1 MNNIIDALNW
11 RYATKKFD
19 STKKLSQDDMNTL
32 LESLRLSP
40 ASFGL
45 ETWRFIHVKN
55 SKIRTQLQANSR
67 WQPQITEASDLI
79 VIAAQTNIQESDVNS
94 YLQNIIDIRGGSIDM
109 LESMKWMII
118 WTIWSRT
125 PEQLKWWTQKQ
136 AYIAMGVLLTV
147 CASMGIDACPM
158 EGFDPAKYDE
168 ILWLDKLWLTAT
180 LVIPVGY
187 RSEEDKYAHLAKVR
201 FPKEKLVIEIN

>member
-55 SKIRTQLQANSR
+55 PEIRTQLQANSR

-79 VIAAQTNIQESDVNS
+79 VIATQTNIQESDVNS

-125 PEQLKWWTQKQ
+125 PDWKDGHKNKH
-136 AYIAMGVLLTV
+136 I
-147 CASMGIDACPM
+147 
-158 EGFDPAKYDE
+158 
-168 ILWLDKLWLTAT
+168 
-180 LVIPVGY
+180 
-187 RSEEDKYAHLAKVR
+187 
-201 FPKEKLVIEIN
+201 